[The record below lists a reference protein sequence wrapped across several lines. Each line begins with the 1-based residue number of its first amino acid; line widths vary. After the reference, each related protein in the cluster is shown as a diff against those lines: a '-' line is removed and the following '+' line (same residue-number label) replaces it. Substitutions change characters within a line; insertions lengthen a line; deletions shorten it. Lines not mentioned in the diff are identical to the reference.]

1 MMKSTPLA
9 PVRTMIRPTQGLAV
23 AIALLAVLSPA
34 SEAQDAPPAP
44 IRVTL
49 VARAPSQFPS
59 ASARGQRTEVVRH
72 AERTPQNVVFV
83 DQNATPEDLAGALA
97 LLQALRIQ
105 NGDELQSDFR
115 ARPEMVRTRP
125 SWAQSPYRNWII
137 QQLVRLR
144 SAAPS
149 AHGDLGVVTAVQIT
163 LPAAKGTVTA
173 RARP

>member
-1 MMKSTPLA
+1 MKSLPLA
-9 PVRTMIRPTQGLAV
+9 RVRTMIRHTQGLAV

-34 SEAQDAPPAP
+34 SEAQEASPAP
-44 IRVTL
+44 VRVTL
-49 VARAPSQFPS
+49 VARAPSPS
-59 ASARGQRTEVVRH
+59 VRGQRTEVVRH
-72 AERTPQNVVFV
+72 AERTPQNIVFV

-105 NGDELQSDFR
+105 NGEELQSDFR

-144 SAAPS
+144 SVAPS

>member
-1 MMKSTPLA
+1 MKSTPLA

-97 LLQALRIQ
+97 LLQALR
-105 NGDELQSDFR
+105 
-115 ARPEMVRTRP
+115 
-125 SWAQSPYRNWII
+125 
-137 QQLVRLR
+137 
-144 SAAPS
+144 
-149 AHGDLGVVTAVQIT
+149 
-163 LPAAKGTVTA
+163 PAS
-173 RARP
+173 

>member
-1 MMKSTPLA
+1 
-9 PVRTMIRPTQGLAV
+9 MIKHTQRLTV
-23 AIALLAVLSPA
+23 AITLLAVLSSA
-34 SEAQDAPPAP
+34 SEAQQSAPAST
-44 IRVTL
+44 RVTL
-49 VARAPSQFPS
+49 VARAP
-59 ASARGQRTEVVRH
+59 AARGQRTEVVRR
-72 AERTPQNVVFV
+72 AQQTPQNVVFV

-125 SWAQSPYRNWII
+125 SWAQSPYRDWII
-137 QQLVRLR
+137 EQLVRLR

-149 AHGDLGVVTAVQIT
+149 AHGDLGVVSAVQIT